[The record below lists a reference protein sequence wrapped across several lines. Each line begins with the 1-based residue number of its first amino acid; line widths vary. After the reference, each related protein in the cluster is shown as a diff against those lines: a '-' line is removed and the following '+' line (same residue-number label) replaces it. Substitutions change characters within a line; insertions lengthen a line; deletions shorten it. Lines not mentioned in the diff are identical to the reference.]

1 MKNKK
6 VLSLA
11 ALLLATGLLASCG
24 NNSSSVP
31 GTTSGATSGATS
43 AATTSA
49 GSVAPAKDVFANG
62 KIYLNQGATDSISVK
77 VEVKGNIQSI
87 ACGRIK
93 AEAGQYSYADGVLT
107 LGGGFLSQLA
117 IGEKSISVVGDSTV
131 KVSALVC
138 TKVITT
144 ADEFQAINTDATSL
158 QGTYIL
164 GNDIDLSSIANFE
177 PLGWYITET
186 STKNAYF
193 HGILEGNGHTIKNAK
208 VYWSDTTASNY
219 NVYSNTGTYKFTH
232 EGHVNGDNVGLFQTI
247 GSSGVV
253 RNVNFSGIK
262 VRGRTIC
269 GVIAGNCMGTV
280 ENCFIDSSCSVEMGT
295 HFYDDD
301 CNMGGAFGIV
311 AGTGNVSNVICQCT
325 SQILG
330 ATSGASF
337 GGVTVE
343 KAGIYLDWNDDYK
356 GKTGNGWDHGTPAT
370 NDNPWWKQCGVDKVK
385 SDGTTKTT
393 DSNSSNSDGQYAFVG
408 KCWGTVANCVAQKFQ
423 ITPMD
428 GTARDIYFGQTHL
441 AVNKSTSGESDMG
454 ALTDDQ
460 ILSASDMK
468 VASKYS
474 AFDQSIWSIEDGKVP
489 SLISQYAYV
498 A

>member
-6 VLSLA
+6 LLPIA
-11 ALLLATGLLASCG
+11 ALLLAAGLLASCG
-24 NNSSSVP
+24 NNNKSSAV
-31 GTTSGATSGATS
+31 TSGATSGAVTS
-43 AATTSA
+43 S
-49 GSVAPAKDVFANG
+49 GSIAPAANVFKDG
-62 KIYLNQGATDSISVK
+62 KIYFQQGASDSVSVK
-77 VEVKGNIQSI
+77 VDISGSI
-87 ACGRIK
+87 SAITCGRIK

-117 IGEKSISVVGDSTV
+117 IGEKSISVVASSTV
-131 KVSALVC
+131 KIAALVC

-144 ADEFQAINTDATSL
+144 ADEFQAINTDSTSL

-253 RNVNFSGIK
+253 RNVNFSNIK

-269 GVIAGNCMGTV
+269 GVIAGNCMGSV
-280 ENCFIDSSCSVEMGT
+280 ENCYIDSSCSVEMGT

-325 SQILG
+325 SQVLG
-330 ATSGASF
+330 ATAGGTF
-337 GGVTVE
+337 NGVTVE
-343 KAGIYLDWNDDYK
+343 KAGIYLDWNDEYK

-385 SDGTTKTT
+385 ADGTTKTS
-393 DSNSSNSDGQYAFVG
+393 DSNHSNSDGQYAFVG
-408 KCWGTVANCVAQKFQ
+408 KCWGTVKDSVAQKFQ

-428 GTARDIYFGQTHL
+428 GTARDIFFGQTHL
-441 AVNKSTSGESDMG
+441 AANKSTSGESDMG
-454 ALTDDQ
+454 ALTNDQ
-460 ILSASDMK
+460 LLAASDMTN
-468 VASKYS
+468 AAYYS
-474 AFDQSIWSIEDGKVP
+474 AFDNSIWSIVDGKLP